1 MDSIGDRPLST
12 SHRQSSEF
20 YAGESTINYVWQVQC
35 CLKEFVFAR
44 VIRALVTLSLAHIQ
58 KPPATK

>member
-1 MDSIGDRPLST
+1 MDPIGDRSLST

-35 CLKEFVFAR
+35 CLKTLEGIRVCLFAR
-44 VIRALVTLSLAHIQ
+44 EIPTVVT
-58 KPPATK
+58 